1 MSRVVLVSDPAWFKS
16 GGSCWYVSLFVQ
28 LVLYRPHDAGNTH
41 KAEASSG
48 LQLFHPSS
56 RQPTITQSLSVSIS
70 LFLSLPRSC
79 ATFTYSPWFQ
89 WLCADFFSLSLALSL
104 TISRLCASISLS
116 ILPLIFLSRYIH
128 IYSIFSTN
136 SSHFFSL
143 MHSDFRLGCGHLVY
157 LSSLIVWLFAYLHLK
172 PIVTIHVKTQNIL

>member
-1 MSRVVLVSDPAWFKS
+1 MSRVVFVSDPAWFKS

-28 LVLYRPHDAGNTH
+28 LVLYHPHDAGNTH

-89 WLCADFFSLSLALSL
+89 WLCADVLSLSCVRLSL
-104 TISRLCASISLS
+104 YAPSNLSVSLHTHLFYFQYKQLSFLFPHALRLQ
-116 ILPLIFLSRYIH
+116 PRRY
-128 IYSIFSTN
+128 FG
-136 SSHFFSL
+136 
-143 MHSDFRLGCGHLVY
+143 RGHLVY
-157 LSSLIVWLFAYLHLK
+157 LSSLIVWLIAYLHLK
-172 PIVTIHVKTQNIL
+172 PIVTSHVKTQTIL